1 MNIKNIQ
8 YMTQSNTFRA
18 FALLVLTVLTQ
29 NVFAQNTA
37 KVWVTISVNE
47 VVPVADEK
55 GVFHSNDFTLNSI
68 LENYNV
74 SDVSLAFSASKDRN
88 LKEVYEFSCDC
99 NPEELKVEL
108 SRSINGISN
117 PEVAPQF
124 ELMYTP
130 NDYNLAFSTDYALDL
145 IGAQE
150 AWDLTLGNPEI
161 VLGISDA
168 NYISSHPELEGIVD
182 YLEPNITNPNT
193 NHGTC
198 VAITAAGNT
207 DNNYGK
213 SSIGA
218 NCHLQLYSM
227 GYNQILNAC
236 YNGAKVIN
244 MSWASSCSYNSYCQ
258 SVIDEIYNNGV
269 VLVAAAGNGGT
280 CGGPSNLVYPS
291 AYNHVISVTSIGSLD
306 NHENIIGDPGSTHQH
321 NATVDIAAPGYNV
334 ALSNSPGNYFTSNGT
349 SFASPIVTGTI
360 GLMLSVN
367 PCLTPDQVETILKET
382 AVNIDALNPNYI
394 GLLGAGR
401 LNAAAAVLAAKNLNT
416 LQVTAITSTVCE
428 KDKGVITISASNGVS
443 PYTVN
448 WEDGSNDLTSP
459 ELAFGTYEIVVTD
472 AEGCHATINATLE
485 GSSINYDYV
494 GNLVINSPD
503 FEFVDNNG
511 DGLIKVG
518 GTITIA
524 SNINYEIADKK
535 LQFGYG
541 TEAFSG
547 IIIQPGA
554 NLTLSNH
561 TLLKGL
567 SACQSKWD
575 GIIVMNN
582 IKTTTGLNETGDL
595 TKAFYT
601 LPGNI
606 TIDHSS
612 IHDALTAVTIS
623 GSKSK
628 ESSTEYKCG
637 NYVVNNGVFVNNN
650 IAFDISSEGKTG
662 NTNSIEESIFIT
674 DDSSIE
680 NPIYILTHN
689 VNNLSILKN
698 GFFGNPS
705 ANYENRGVAIS
716 SISSNLMIAS
726 NNDTDLSSS
735 FGDKGNNFYNLTTGI
750 YANNEMTNSKSVQVS
765 NSYFDNVIEGVTIIG
780 NNAGTLNNNEFF
792 IPAGSDE
799 YKSYAFDLN
808 GKNSLVVTENLITTN
823 YKEQDN
829 VYGMIIQN
837 SEENNL
843 NIYLNRFEGNFIV
856 ASLFKGDNLNTNVD
870 CNTYIGHNQHDW
882 NVASGTLAN
891 HTASNEDGSA
901 KVYRNNF
908 SECNGKDGQIYV
920 SPEASNLDYQTSTFY
935 MPSCVNNS
943 VTLITIE
950 DNTMAQTCQSLINP
964 QLNLASNEELM
975 LEEYNT
981 SVYPN
986 PTKGETTV
994 NWKGM
999 NIDNISIY
1007 NTLGELLMHTEVAGN
1022 FGQQEINNL
1031 SSGTYFIKLSFENN
1045 VLKTEKLVVSK

>member
-1 MNIKNIQ
+1 MNNQNLQ
-8 YMTQSNTFRA
+8 YMTQSNTFRT
-18 FALLVLTVLTQ
+18 FALLVIIVLSQ

-37 KVWVTISVNE
+37 KVWVTISENE

-55 GVFHSNDFTLNSI
+55 GVFHSSEVTLNSI
-68 LENYNV
+68 LENHNV
-74 SDVSLAFSASKDRN
+74 SDVSLAFPSSKDRN
-88 LKEVYEFSCDC
+88 LKEVFEFTCDC

-108 SRSINGISN
+108 SRTINGVSN
-117 PEVAPQF
+117 PEIAPVY

-150 AWDLTLGNPEI
+150 AWDITMGDPSV

-168 NYISSHPELEGIVD
+168 NYVNNHPELDNIIE

-236 YNGAKVIN
+236 YNGSKVIN

-258 SVIDEIYNNGV
+258 SVINEIYNNGV

-280 CGGPSNLVYPS
+280 CGGPNNLVYPS
-291 AYNHVISVTSIGSLD
+291 AYDHVISVTSIGALD
-306 NHENIIGDPGSTHQH
+306 NHENGGPGSTHQH
-321 NATVDIAAPGYNV
+321 NSTVDLSAPGYNV
-334 ALSNSPGNYFTSNGT
+334 ALSNSAGNYFSSNGT
-349 SFASPIVTGTI
+349 SFAAPIVTGTI

-382 AVNIDALNPNYI
+382 AVNIDALNPNYL

-416 LQVTAITSTVCE
+416 LQISATTTTFCE
-428 KDKGVITISASNGVS
+428 KEKGTITLVASNGIS

-448 WEDGSNDLTSP
+448 WEDGSTALTSI
-459 ELAFGTYEIVVTD
+459 ELAYGTYEIVVTD
-472 AEGCHATINATLE
+472 AVGCHATINTTLE
-485 GSSINYDYV
+485 GSGVNYDYT
-494 GNLVINSPD
+494 GNIEINSPD
-503 FEFVDNNG
+503 FEFDDING
-511 DGLIKVG
+511 DGLIKIG

-524 SNINYEIADKK
+524 PNVDYEISDKK

-541 TEAFSG
+541 LEEKSG

-567 SACQSKWD
+567 SSCQSKWD

-582 IKTTTGLNETGDL
+582 IKTASGLNETGDL
-595 TKAFYT
+595 SKSFYT
-601 LPGNI
+601 MPGNL

-612 IHDALTAVTIS
+612 IHDAYTAVTIS

-628 ESSTEYKCG
+628 ESNSEYKCG
-637 NYVVNNGVFVNNN
+637 NYIVNNGVFVNNN
-650 IAFDISSEGKTG
+650 IAFDISSEGKDG
-662 NTNSIEESIFIT
+662 NTNSIVESIFIT
-674 DDSSIE
+674 DDNSIE

-698 GFFGNPS
+698 GFFGNSS
-705 ANYENRGVAIS
+705 ANYENRGIAIS
-716 SISSNLMIAS
+716 ALSSSLMIAS
-726 NNDTDLSSS
+726 NNDSDLSSS
-735 FGDKGNNFYNLTTGI
+735 FGEKGNNFYNLTTGI
-750 YANNEMTNSKSVQVS
+750 YANNEMTNSKTVQIS
-765 NSYFDNVIEGVTIIG
+765 NSYFDNVIAGVTIMG
-780 NNAGTLNNNEFF
+780 NNAGTVNNNEFF
-792 IPAGSDE
+792 IPAGSEE
-799 YKSYAFDLN
+799 YNSFAFDFN
-808 GKNSLVVTENLITTN
+808 GKNNLVVTENLIATN

-829 VYGMIIQN
+829 VYGMIVQN
-837 SEENNL
+837 SGEINL

-856 ASLFKGDNLNTNVD
+856 ASLFKGNNLSTNVD

-882 NVASGTLAN
+882 NIVTGTLAN
-891 HTASNEDGSA
+891 QTASNEDGSA
-901 KVYRNNF
+901 KVYRNDF

-920 SPEASNLDYQTSTFY
+920 SPEASNLEYQTSTSY

-950 DNTMAQTCQSLINP
+950 DNAMTQTCQSLINP
-964 QLNLASNEELM
+964 QLNIASNNEVIIDE
-975 LEEYNT
+975 NNA

-986 PTKGETTV
+986 PSNGETMV

-1007 NTLGELLMHTEVAGN
+1007 NTLGELLMNTEVAGN